1 MLGFLARRLALAALT
16 TLAVV
21 TITFT
26 VVHLAP
32 GEPMLGDAERLRAD
46 PATIARQ
53 RAAFGLDR
61 PLPVQYALYLGN
73 LARGELGESFVRRR
87 PAGHV
92 LRDALPNTLL
102 LGGAALALSFLI
114 GLATGTL
121 QAARRGTFV
130 DGALSVAS
138 LAAYSTPSFW
148 LGLVLLL
155 VFGQW
160 LRWLP
165 VSGMTDPV
173 VHEFLSPARRAL
185 DVLRHLVLPA
195 TTLGLVNAA
204 WIARFQRSALVDAL
218 GSPFVRT
225 ARAKG
230 IAESQVLLKHALRN
244 ALAPVITLAGLSVP
258 ALLTGSVLVESV
270 FGWPGMGRVTFEA
283 IFARDY
289 NVITAAAIVAGIL
302 VALAN
307 LLADLAVAV
316 TDPRERLD
324 A

>member
-1 MLGFLARRLALAALT
+1 
-16 TLAVV
+16 
-21 TITFT
+21 
-26 VVHLAP
+26 
-32 GEPMLGDAERLRAD
+32 
-46 PATIARQ
+46 
-53 RAAFGLDR
+53 
-61 PLPVQYALYLGN
+61 
-73 LARGELGESFVRRR
+73 
-87 PAGHV
+87 
-92 LRDALPNTLL
+92 
-102 LGGAALALSFLI
+102 
-114 GLATGTL
+114 
-121 QAARRGTFV
+121 
-130 DGALSVAS
+130 VAS

-185 DVLRHLVLPA
+185 DVLRHLIMPA

-204 WIARFQRSALVDAL
+204 WIARFQRGALVDAL